1 MLQLVLLDIMEM
13 LKLQFAN
20 SKYNFYNFPD
30 ALLNVKIV
38 LDKVNIISDYVQI
51 HFTEFQ
57 L

>member
-38 LDKVNIISDYVQI
+38 LDKVNLIADYVQI